1 MTRKNLSLFPFL
13 VLFIFLL
20 TTFSFSQQTG
30 SVERIVISKTEKTL
44 EVKILLS
51 LFSYYR
57 HFELPKP
64 NRVGID
70 LFDIRAIK
78 APSFLRVNA
87 LGVRGV
93 RTGMY
98 KPRIARVVF
107 DMIDQTPPYKIE
119 TIQNGLRILFWPK
132 EEPEE
137 EPEEKPEEKP
147 EEEPEEKPEEEKVIE
162 EKIEVEIGDATCDMR
177 IVPTRANLGEP
188 IFLDM
193 SGSRNAKSM
202 EVEVFDKEGIK
213 ITSQELTPEYPNW
226 QTKFDEPGEYFFKG
240 RAFNTEDKPS
250 GNLCE
255 AKAYI
260 NFPPVSKLK
269 CSPCKEQPRK
279 PITLDATGSTDPD
292 GEVIRIDFEIT
303 DEEGN
308 LVDRFTDNEKPFSW
322 EKIFDEEGK
331 YTVTAICTDDYDAVS
346 EPAMV
351 DVVARKKGKERL
363 FLFLDAGAL
372 AARGLGTYIVYP
384 TARMGIVYEIIPGV
398 IDITLSGGGAYT
410 NAGAPWKS
418 FFSANMLLNFHIGP
432 VFIGAGYGV
441 TANDKE
447 TLPESYGE
455 AVANIGFDTFRIG
468 KAKVSI
474 LFEGMGPINEL
485 SLEENYKVT
494 AGLRFRF

>member
-1 MTRKNLSLFPFL
+1 MIRKNFFLCPFL
-13 VLFIFLL
+13 LLFIFMLS
-20 TTFSFSQQTG
+20 TFSFSQQTG
-30 SVERIVISKTEKTL
+30 SIERIVISKTEKTL
-44 EVKILLS
+44 EVNIYLS
-51 LFSYYR
+51 SFSYYR
-57 HFELPKP
+57 QFYLTGP
-64 NRVGID
+64 NRVG
-70 LFDIRAIK
+70 FDFFDTYAIK
-78 APSFLRVNA
+78 APRYLRVNA
-87 LGVRGV
+87 LGVRGI
-93 RTGMY
+93 RTG
-98 KPRIARVVF
+98 RFRRDVARVVI
-107 DMIDQTPPYKIE
+107 DMLNGIPPYKIQ
-119 TIQNGLRILFWPK
+119 TIENGVRVLFW
-132 EEPEE
+132 
-137 EPEEKPEEKP
+137 PEEKP
-147 EEEPEEKPEEEKVIE
+147 EEEPEEPKEEEPMVAVV
-162 EKIEVEIGDATCDMR
+162 EKIEAGEDAICDMR
-177 IVPTRANLGEP
+177 LVPTRANLGEP

-213 ITSQELTPEYPNW
+213 ISSEELTPQYPNW

-250 GNLCE
+250 ENLCE

-269 CSPCKEQPRK
+269 CSPRKGQPKK
-279 PITLDATGSTDPD
+279 PVTLDATGSTDSD

-303 DEEGN
+303 DEDGN

-322 EKIFDEEGK
+322 EKIFEEEGK
-331 YTVTAICTDDYDAVS
+331 YTVTAIGTDDYGAVS
-346 EPAMV
+346 EPALV
-351 DVVARKKGKERL
+351 DVVARWGGKERL

-372 AARGLGTYIVYP
+372 AARGEGTYTIYP
-384 TARMGIVYEIIPGV
+384 TARMGVVYEILPGV

-410 NAGAPWKS
+410 SAGAPWKS

-468 KAKVSI
+468 KAKVTI
-474 LFEGMGPINEL
+474 LFEAMGPTSEPSFN
-485 SLEENYKVT
+485 ENYKVMG
-494 AGLRFRF
+494 GLRFRF